1 MAIDQKSNVSKG
13 SRNHVPKST
22 SFPNLVESQEQV
34 DTSRYLHNHNMEE
47 PRDKSNDS
55 LFNKKGQKDYKY
67 FVPQVYQ
74 QRIVGRDMKVYT
86 ERQHRQSKIT
96 SIISRCASP
105 GPVHHD
111 KVCPTCK
118 RSWPQL
124 SFGQTNLNEEYIE
137 DLNQRGEKRQ
147 KTSFGPVQ
155 SDIDAIKREL

>member
-1 MAIDQKSNVSKG
+1 MSKG

-34 DTSRYLHNHNMEE
+34 DTSRYLASRHYPNVEE

-55 LFNKKGQKDYKY
+55 LLFSKKGQKDYKY

-105 GPVHHD
+105 GPVHSD
-111 KVCPTCK
+111 NVCPTCK
-118 RSWPQL
+118 RSWPKL
-124 SFGQTNLNEEYIE
+124 SFGETNLNEEYIE

-155 SDIDAIKREL
+155 SDIEAIKREL